1 MVGVVGQQR
10 CFCLRGALSDNLV
23 NYFSYLAQV
32 LYGWNLTAVNITYS
46 SILIRWAN
54 LTSLISRK
62 VGHYVVFLNRRNNS
76 AAFHQVVSGDQLTT
90 EINGLSHLT
99 SYTVEV
105 VGIDSLQKP
114 YKTPSEAIM
123 TANRQSRYFK

>member
-1 MVGVVGQQR
+1 MLGVVGQQR
-10 CFCLRGALSDNLV
+10 CFCLRGALGDNLV

-32 LYGWNLTAVNITYS
+32 LYGWNLTVVNITYS
-46 SILIRWAN
+46 SIWIRWAN

-76 AAFHQVVSGDQLTT
+76 AAFHQVVNGDQLTT
-90 EINGLSHLT
+90 EISGLSHLT
-99 SYTVEV
+99 NYTVEV

-114 YKTPSEAIM
+114 YKTPSEAIK